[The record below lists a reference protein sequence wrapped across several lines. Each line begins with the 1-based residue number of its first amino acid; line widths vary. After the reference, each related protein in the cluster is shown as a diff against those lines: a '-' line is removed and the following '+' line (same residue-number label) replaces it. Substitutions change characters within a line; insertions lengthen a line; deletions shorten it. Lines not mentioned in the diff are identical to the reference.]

1 MVVGRDL
8 HKMLEAL
15 HSNLVLFKWE
25 TMYKCIV
32 CKNLYIPIWFY
43 SNFSQ
48 YINSLCNYSLYIP
61 IWFYSNNTKLP
72 TFAVLLHLYIPIWF
86 YSNFSFLACLFATV
100 LSFTFQS
107 GSIQI
112 KVNLG
117 FNIGAEYFT
126 FQSGSI
132 QIYRY

>member
-48 YINSLCNYSLYIP
+48 YINSLCNYSLYSP

-112 KVNLG
+112 SRCSQ
-117 FNIGAEYFT
+117 GANK
-126 FQSGSI
+126 
-132 QIYRY
+132 